1 MRGLLR
7 RLVPNPAASPPKRIT
22 ALSTALLALAVVAP
36 AATARTVTLH
46 YFSRQTSSVLV
57 NAQGQP
63 VTPAPNSPPAVGDI
77 FDNTGVDYVGSHKH
91 HAKQA
96 TASDHLRCTITSVTA
111 TGGEATCDGQIAI
124 GGSMLLANGA
134 PLTLSEGSAPAVLSI
149 NAGTGIYR
157 HAHGKIVATQR
168 GNNSD
173 LTVKVT
179 H

>member
-1 MRGLLR
+1 MRGLFR
-7 RLVPNPAASPPKRIT
+7 RMVPNPAATLPKRIT
-22 ALSTALLALAVVAP
+22 ALFTALLALAVLVP
-36 AATARTVTLH
+36 AARARTVALH

-63 VTPAPNSPPAVGDI
+63 VALAPNSPPAAGDI
-77 FDNTGVDYVGSHKH
+77 LDNTGVDYVGSHKR

-96 TASDHLRCTITSVTA
+96 TASDHLRCTITSVTSDC
-111 TGGEATCDGQIAI
+111 GEAMCDGQIAI
-124 GGSMLLANGA
+124 GGSMLIANGA
-134 PLTLSEGSAPAVLSI
+134 PLTLSQSSAPGVLSI

-173 LTVKVT
+173 LTIKVT
-179 H
+179 Y